1 MDTSL
6 PITISTDPTKLQLEV
21 IHGFLTRSYWAQG
34 VAREVIEKSLRHSLC
49 FGAYAGDQQ
58 VGLVRVITDYTTFAY
73 LCDVFVLEPYRG
85 RGISKLLL
93 REVLKHPEIAPLR
106 RLGLIT
112 QDAQGL
118 YAQFGFQTLAHPERH
133 MERRGPLWR
142 PPETIDPAHC

>member
-1 MDTSL
+1 MDTPP
-6 PITISTDPTKLQLEV
+6 PITISTDPARLQLDV
-21 IHGFLTRSYWAQG
+21 IHGFLTRSYWARG
-34 VAREVIEKSLRHSLC
+34 VARETVEKSLRHSLC
-49 FGAYAGDQQ
+49 FGAYAGDEQ
-58 VGLVRVITDYTTFAY
+58 VGLARVITDYTTFAY

-93 REVLKHPEIAPLR
+93 QALLNHPELAPLR

-118 YAQFGFQTLAHPERH
+118 YAQFGFKALANPERH

-142 PPETIDPAHC
+142 PSEPPGSVPG